1 MLRPTGEDGPGS
13 RLLDRHAAAFR
24 DRERDGLSD
33 AHRDVDPDVVAG
45 ALRACPAS
53 MPIDLTEI
61 EWRSVVGASYGP
73 GCTTARPAR
82 SGPRARGA
90 DRG

>member
-53 MPIDLTEI
+53 MPIDLTDRVAFRRGRVV
-61 EWRSVVGASYGP
+61 RSRMYDSA
-73 GCTTARPAR
+73 PAR
-82 SGPRARGA
+82 SGTSRSR
-90 DRG
+90 R